1 MSDYAKGFKD
11 GFAAGLEEGRKIYNK
26 NYLDGYKEG
35 VKQTIPP
42 PYVPS
47 TLPNTIL
54 GSNDTCPKCGIKTGG
69 VMGYVCSSINCP
81 TYYKTWTGPA
91 QYNAMTAGSHGAVGS
106 MSANYESTFGTNGP
120 AGPSEPP
127 DNNSVWVNGSWV
139 SLGN

>member
-1 MSDYAKGFKD
+1 MTDYANGFKD

-54 GSNDTCPKCGIKTGG
+54 GAKETCPKCGITIGSA
-69 VMGYVCSSINCP
+69 MGYVCQSINCP
-81 TYYKTWTGPA
+81 TYYKTWTGPT
-91 QYNAMTAGSHGAVGS
+91 QYNNWTAGYCNTVGAVGS
-106 MSANYESTFGTNGP
+106 MSANYESTFGTNGR
-120 AGPSEPP
+120 AGPSEPI
-127 DNNSVWVNGSWV
+127 DYSMM
-139 SLGN
+139 